1 VPQPTRRAQ
10 QSSRRAPAARRG
22 AVALPSRALLI
33 AGGVVL
39 LLVILLVVKGCGDKG
54 LSASELRAQ
63 ASEICV
69 RANDRTDR
77 VAVPNAPAGGARFL
91 AEGLAIMRPALTRLQ
106 ALRPKQELQDDYALA
121 VAANARQL
129 QLVEQAIAAIRR
141 GGDPID
147 VYAQLQRRLDLV
159 TAPAN
164 RAWRRLGIS
173 ACLSR

>member
-22 AVALPSRALLI
+22 ALALPNRALLI

-39 LLVILLVVKGCGDKG
+39 VLLVLLLLKGCGDKG
-54 LSASELRAQ
+54 LSAGELRSQ
-63 ASEICV
+63 ASAICV

-77 VAVPNAPAGGARFL
+77 VATPNAPAGAERFL

-106 ALRPKQELQDDYALA
+106 ALRPKQELKDDYALA

-129 QLVEQAIAAIRR
+129 QLVEQAIASIRR
-141 GGDPID
+141 GDDPID
-147 VYAQLQRRLDLV
+147 VYARLQRRLDLV

-164 RAWRRLGIS
+164 RAWNRLGVS